1 MRHIRF
7 LVILLTF
14 SYSIFALT
22 ANETNLFNAINEK
35 NSDNVSNILNNSADI
50 DVNVLDIEGYTPLHR
65 AVYNKDLNTVNVLL
79 KDKNIDINSKLDMK
93 VSIDGWYLGGA
104 TPLILASY
112 IGDTN
117 IVSALLENN
126 ADIKARDNVDGSMAI
141 HMASANGNNDVI
153 MMLLAKDS
161 STINDV
167 DNRGNTPLHWAAM
180 KDKPETIKLL
190 MDNGADIEAKDA
202 DGWTPLHY
210 AAAFSSLQTVQTLV
224 DLGADKMSKTKDG
237 NEPVYYAKGDD
248 VKNYL
253 SGNDNIVRE
262 GTPED
267 NLQGDETVVADN
279 NTADNNT
286 EETAAEEKTAEDTT
300 AEETE
305 VAITDVEVVDNNTEE
320 NVYDEEV
327 INTELDVKQLELLV
341 AVKNNDIIALNTL
354 IKEGVNPNFAD
365 ENGYTPLHL
374 AVINNNLDTVEAL
387 LNYKDIN
394 KEAKLPYKATLDN
407 WYLGGATPL
416 IVASYVGNADIVYTL
431 IEAGCDI
438 RARDDIDG
446 AMPIHVASANGNDDT
461 VILLLEKDKTLVNEA
476 DKNGNDTPLHWAS
489 MKNKPSTVNILL
501 KYGADSKIQNT
512 DGNTALHYA
521 AMYASSDVIK
531 NIVNADKSSVNMS
544 NNENMYPIHYAAL
557 ENNVDALVSLVQ
569 DGKADVNIKDSN
581 NDTALHYAAAYGN
594 MDSVMS
600 LVEKCYADK
609 TLKDSDGY
617 TAADLASDNG
627 YNNIAN
633 YLKGASYVPADNNQD
648 NTDNN
653 AQELIL
659 PEYNKKPNLDKKWW

>member
-1 MRHIRF
+1 MKHIRF
-7 LVILLTF
+7 LIILLTF
-14 SYSIFALT
+14 SYSVFALT
-22 ANETNLFNAINEK
+22 ANETNLFNAINEQ
-35 NSDNVSNILNNSADI
+35 NSDNVLNILNNSTDI
-50 DVNVLDIEGYTPLHR
+50 DINVLDTEGYTPLHR
-65 AVYNKDLNTVNVLL
+65 AIYNKDLNTVNVLL
-79 KDKNIDINSKLDMK
+79 ENENIDVNSKLDMK

-117 IVSALLENN
+117 IVSVLLENN
-126 ADIKARDNVDGSMAI
+126 ADIKAKDDVDGSMAI
-141 HMASANGNNDVI
+141 HMASANGNNDVVI
-153 MMLLAKDS
+153 MLLDKDPT
-161 STINDV
+161 TINDV

-180 KDKPETIKLL
+180 KDKPETVKLL
-190 MDNGADIEAKDA
+190 MENGADIESKDA

-237 NEPVYYAKGDD
+237 NEPIYYARGDD

-253 SGNDNIVRE
+253 SGNDNIARE

-267 NLQGDETVVADN
+267 TLEGNETVVADN
-279 NTADNNT
+279 NTADENNDT
-286 EETAAEEKTAEDTT
+286 EETAAEETT
-300 AEETE
+300 EEETE
-305 VAITDVEVVDNNTEE
+305 VVITDVEVVDDNTQDMS
-320 NVYDEEV
+320 DEEIV
-327 INTELDVKQLELLV
+327 NTDLDVKQLELLV

-354 IKEGVNPNFAD
+354 IKEGVNPNFVD

-387 LNYKDIN
+387 LKYKDIN
-394 KEAKLPYKATLDN
+394 KEAKLPYKATLNN

-416 IVASYVGNADIVYTL
+416 IVAAYVGNADIVYTL

-446 AMPIHVASANGNDDT
+446 AMPIHVASANGNDDA

-476 DKNGNDTPLHWAS
+476 DKNGNDTPLHWAA
-489 MKNKPSTVNILL
+489 MKDKPSTINVLL
-501 KYGADSKIQNT
+501 KYGADTKIQNS

-531 NIVNADKSSVNMS
+531 NIVNADKSSVNTA

-600 LVEKCYADK
+600 LVEKCSADK
-609 TLKDSDGY
+609 TLKDDDGY
-617 TAADLASDNG
+617 TAADLALDNG
-627 YNNIAN
+627 YDNIAN
-633 YLKGASYVPADNNQD
+633 YLRGAAYIPDNNQD
-648 NTDNN
+648 NRSG
-653 AQELIL
+653 QELIL

>member
-1 MRHIRF
+1 MKHIRF
-7 LVILLTF
+7 LIILLTF
-14 SYSIFALT
+14 SYSVFALT

-35 NSDNVSNILNNSADI
+35 NSDNVSNILNNSTDI
-50 DVNVLDIEGYTPLHR
+50 DINVLDDEGYTPLHR
-65 AVYNKDLNTVNVLL
+65 AVLNKDLNTLNVLL
-79 KDKNIDINSKLDMK
+79 ENESIDINSKLDMK
-93 VSIDGWYLGGA
+93 VSIEGWYLGGA

-117 IVSALLENN
+117 IVSVLLENN
-126 ADIKARDNVDGSMAI
+126 ADIKAQDDVDGSMAI
-141 HMASANGNNDVI
+141 HMASANGNNDVVMI
-153 MMLLAKDS
+153 LLDKDPT
-161 STINDV
+161 TINDV

-180 KDKPETIKLL
+180 KDKPETVKLL
-190 MDNGADIEAKDA
+190 MENGADIESKDA

-237 NEPVYYAKGDD
+237 NEPIYYAKGDD

-253 SGNDNIVRE
+253 AGNDNIARE

-267 NLQGDETVVADN
+267 NLEGDETVVADN
-279 NTADNNT
+279 NTADENNNT
-286 EETAAEEKTAEDTT
+286 EEAMNNEEETVAEEVTEEKEEYAQNDT
-300 AEETE
+300 AEEEATAE
-305 VAITDVEVVDNNTEE
+305 NEEEVVEEQTEE
-320 NVYDEEV
+320 VYVDNT
-327 INTELDVKQLELLV
+327 INAVDLDVKQLELLV

-354 IKEGVNPNFAD
+354 IKEGVNPNFID

-374 AVINNNLDTVEAL
+374 AVINSNLDTVEAL
-387 LNYKDIN
+387 LKYKDIN
-394 KEAKLPYKATLDN
+394 KEAKLPYKATLNN

-431 IEAGCDI
+431 LEAGCDI

-446 AMPIHVASANGNDDT
+446 AMPIHVASANGNDDA

-476 DKNGNDTPLHWAS
+476 DKNGNDTPLHWAA
-489 MKNKPSTVNILL
+489 MKNKPSTINVLL
-501 KYGADSKIQNT
+501 KYGADTKIQNS

-521 AMYASSDVIK
+521 AMYG
-531 NIVNADKSSVNMS
+531 VNMA

-557 ENNVDALVSLVQ
+557 ENNVDALVALVQ

-609 TLKDSDGY
+609 TLKDNDGY

-627 YNNIAN
+627 YENIAN
-633 YLKGASYVPADNNQD
+633 YLKGAAYIPDNNTQD
-648 NTDNN
+648 NTGNE
-653 AQELIL
+653 QELIL